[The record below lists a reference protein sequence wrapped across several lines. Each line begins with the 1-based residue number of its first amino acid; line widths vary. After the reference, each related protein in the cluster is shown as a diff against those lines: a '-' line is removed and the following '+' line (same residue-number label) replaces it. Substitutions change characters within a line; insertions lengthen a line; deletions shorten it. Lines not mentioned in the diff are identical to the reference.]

1 MVKKSDFTSIG
12 VRSFPTRGEE
22 YEFVFEIVNLLL
34 KIKFKGR
41 GGGGREG
48 EEWDR
53 RPNFVIFV
61 VWSAFFY
68 LDSLHA
74 RLERHYKAWTYKKK
88 KHKKIK
94 A

>member
-41 GGGGREG
+41 GGGGGGERGKSETEG
-48 EEWDR
+48 LILL
-53 RPNFVIFV
+53 F
-61 VWSAFFY
+61 
-68 LDSLHA
+68 L
-74 RLERHYKAWTYKKK
+74 
-88 KHKKIK
+88 
-94 A
+94 